1 MAVLNVKIVVGPVDV
16 GGDDRSELTAVLV
29 GITTIQHIN
38 HSFGIGVSFVGGV
51 WRTVVDHRFV
61 DWVCRFVGKDAS
73 GQTGDAFLYVERVL
87 SRKNGAREKK
97 KKEIRRAMINNTL
110 CDQETKTQDVAM

>member
-97 KKEIRRAMINNTL
+97 KKQIRRAMINNTL
-110 CDQETKTQDVAM
+110 GPRNKTQDVAM